1 MGCFAKGAQASPRT
15 LPKLIEKTG
24 LVRLTILFHLKHLE
38 TDTLLIKEEILQ
50 GKVGRP
56 KVLYKPS
63 KKLLDLV
70 KTKSD

>member
-1 MGCFAKGAQASPRT
+1 MV
-15 LPKLIEKTG
+15 EKTG
-24 LVRLTILFHLKHLE
+24 LARSTVLFHLKHLE
-38 TDTLLIKEEILQ
+38 ADTLLIKEEILQ

>member
-1 MGCFAKGAQASPRT
+1 M
-15 LPKLIEKTG
+15 IEKTG
-24 LVRLTILFHLKHLE
+24 LARSTVLFHLKHLE
-38 TDTLLIKEEILQ
+38 ADTLLIKEEILQ